1 MENKEL
7 YLYKRWNK
15 NDSAVVCAES
25 KEEASKMHLIC
36 PENIQVKF
44 LGVASVLIKKGVI
57 LSSYN
62 G

>member
-1 MENKEL
+1 M
-7 YLYKRWNK
+7 YKIWNK

-36 PENIQVKF
+36 PENIQVEF

-57 LSSYN
+57 VSSYN